1 MNKIPFALGQAAQ
14 VAVLAPNADSTY
26 ANAAGGMSVFAGL
39 VLAKRGKPLSVLH
52 LTKETYLD
60 VLGAAIQP
68 HEGFAFE
75 PIRHV
80 AQALNGGN
88 GVVVRVVPKDMR
100 IPVLK
105 LVKQATSSGV
115 GAATINANNS
125 TLTLSPSIVPADGIN
140 ATNIQFIARD
150 ANGNVITNLRSNLS
164 FTVSPST
171 GTVLTSIIESNG
183 VYTATLTSTSSG
195 SVNVRVNQSG
205 NPVVGLAASVKFQP
219 AVIDASRSS
228 FTASSDSITAD
239 GISSTILTLQ
249 ARDNNSQP
257 ITGIAALLDFS
268 VSGLMQTPVGQINE
282 GAPGVYSAIL
292 TSRNPGTAT
301 VTVRHNNA
309 DITALTK
316 NIEVK
321 TVQTVVSRVPYPD
334 NCDLVVSSHTSEA
347 DGLTPITVV
356 LTLKDQNKQPI
367 NKAAPALRLEVTGIT
382 DFTPTSIT
390 ETQGVPGEYTMLL
403 YAKQPGTAIITPW
416 FQNQP
421 IGSKHESIVFTAPT
435 SLTPDQNRSRVYP
448 TPASLAGDGL
458 STATITFEAFS
469 AGNLPIKNL
478 NKVDFLIGNVKHP
491 ATNNGDGSYSAT
503 YSAQNTTGN
512 DQPMTIAVLID
523 DTQFAGV
530 TGSIR
535 VTSSKA
541 LLTPDAT
548 YSAFEPLTGAVQLP
562 QTGSKSVPVTLHVKD
577 SNNQPISGI
586 ASDLVF
592 TVQGT
597 GNVHASIVTETLK
610 GDYVATIENDTE
622 EQVTISIEYAGQVVQ
637 NLTFVVP
644 FSKTD
649 NVIDGGQSNFKVT
662 GSPVAADGIAKAIL
676 TLNARN
682 GKGNILHGLKGINF
696 VESTASTGV
705 FIGPVVEDP
714 LNPGVY
720 SAEVSADLQG
730 KYSISVLQ
738 GSAKIANLSA
748 VQAEFTASEVNIAD
762 FKSSFDCDE
771 AYVQPDTVVT
781 ISFYAYDY
789 QGQPITGLKGL
800 SIVDKNALADTQIGG
815 FVDMT
820 GGLYQA
826 VVSGKTPGEM
836 ALQLQVNNVDATWT
850 APLSITIEPATV
862 ITPPATTQTLD
873 PTHSSLVFGAA
884 GVEADGAA
892 KATFTIEL
900 IGNDGKPYKPTGVID
915 LELSNNAGVTVDPLV
930 PDSAIDGKFTGTVS
944 SHTVG
949 KITFTVK
956 EGSTDST
963 IKADYEFVQPAGTQ
977 PITGTGSAPNGSK
990 SSLDVSPASAVANDT
1005 DTITVTFHAKKADDT
1020 AIKGIAAD
1028 LGIQGF
1034 GNVGASGITASPFV
1048 ESTTV
1053 DGDYTLTLR
1062 SSKAADLLLTLTYKG
1077 KIISTVMG
1085 FAAFTAV
1092 VVPPVYNAANST
1104 FVGSVTKIAAD
1115 GTDTATVTFTAKDQF
1130 NQPLTGLT
1138 VEFEANPAANVTIS
1152 QVHETNGVYVAT
1164 VTGKAFGNVQITA
1177 KVNNVDST
1185 KSAVALE
1192 VEKHVDA
1199 SKTKFLEPMA
1209 SNDGI
1214 TTTDGDFYVSFKLMD
1229 GNNVEIKDLATD
1241 LELDNPPAGVSLTSI
1256 TYTSPAY
1263 AAVIKSTTPLEW
1275 SPAFKRK
1282 SNGANV
1288 ATAAHK
1294 VTFITP
1300 ADATATTLT
1309 PTGNGKIL
1317 NDGTPYEVAN
1327 LTVSPKTPGQT
1338 YTVDDISFGGN
1349 DVLNGKINVTV
1360 TAGTGANTFVIK
1372 ASSSQNGTYDLPLQV
1387 GGYDVT
1393 GKTISVVVDDT
1404 VSDEPEDVDA
1414 VNVVVHARS
1423 AYAGADALPYAPSSA
1438 AATYAAPAPVAATNV
1453 AGITSRAISP
1463 VTSRATASTTLR
1475 LEATTISVG
1484 DEVQLGNDDVLAIYV
1499 DDGDAS
1505 GDRTLSITPHPDDAE
1520 LWYITLNQVNVNGD
1534 VKVLERNVFTLTPD
1548 AIDDMGLP
1556 SYLPVMLENS
1566 ESRLRAVVKSNAE
1579 FPLSYNGFTNEFFV
1593 GGNDGDLSTLTPDDY
1608 RDALNTLAAS
1618 MVNYTA
1624 VCSLGVYDPIVLQHL
1639 AQHSQEVRVDMFC
1652 DIRPTVAGT
1661 MAPTE
1666 AAAQGL
1672 GSFSHVARYHFPYS
1686 SRDPLTRAQVVYGLS
1701 GDAFTAKAKGVA
1713 MKPDVGGWHY
1723 APAGY
1728 TRGVLQRANVL
1739 PLPGAASIN
1748 RESYVTAR
1756 INPVTV
1762 ASDGSIVIDDSLTTH
1777 PKNNYLRFQHVNSI
1791 LNAIARGVY
1800 DVCQQLKHEP
1810 DGVTREGLEKEIPRY
1825 LEKYVA
1831 SEALVKPRD
1840 ESQGSEP
1847 FVVVVKQVDF
1857 DLWDIK
1863 IYVCPTGLA
1872 RRISVEPI
1880 LFR

>member
-105 LVKQATSSGV
+105 LVKQATSTGV
-115 GAATINANNS
+115 GAATISAGNS

-150 ANGNVITNLRSNLS
+150 ANNNVITNLRSNLS

-239 GISSTILTLQ
+239 GVSSTILTLQ
-249 ARDNNSQP
+249 ARDNNGQP
-257 ITGIAALLDFS
+257 ITDIAALLDFS
-268 VSGLMQTPVGQINE
+268 VSGLMQTTIGQINQ
-282 GAPGVYSAIL
+282 GAPGVYSAIM
-292 TSRNPGTAT
+292 TGRNPGTAT
-301 VTVRHNNA
+301 ITVRHNNA

-316 NIEVK
+316 DIEVK

-334 NCDLVVSSHTSEA
+334 NCELVVSSHTSEA

-458 STATITFEAFS
+458 STATITFEALS
-469 AGNLPIKNL
+469 AGNLQIKNL
-478 NKVDFLIGNVKHP
+478 NKVEFLIGNVKHP
-491 ATNNGDGSYSAT
+491 ATNNGDGSYTAT

-548 YSAFEPLTGAVQLP
+548 YSTFEPLTGAVQLP

-586 ASDLVF
+586 AADLVF
-592 TVQGT
+592 NVQGT
-597 GNVHASIVTETLK
+597 GNIHASIVTETIK

-622 EQVTISIEYAGQVVQ
+622 EQVTISIEYAGQVIQ

-649 NVIDGGQSNFKVT
+649 NVIDGGQSNFKIT
-662 GSPVAADGIAKAIL
+662 GSPVAADGVAKATL
-676 TLNARN
+676 TLSARN

-696 VESTASTGV
+696 VESTNSTGV

-714 LNPGVY
+714 LNPGMY

-730 KYSISVLQ
+730 KYSIAVLQ
-738 GSAKIANLSA
+738 GNANIANLA
-748 VQAEFTASEVNIAD
+748 PAQAEFTASEVNIAD

-781 ISFYAYDY
+781 VSFYAYDY

-800 SIVDKNALADTQIGG
+800 SIVDKKALADTQIGA
-815 FVDMT
+815 FVDMS

-836 ALQLQVNNVDATWT
+836 ELQLRVNNVDATWT
-850 APLSITIEPATV
+850 APLSVTIEPATV
-862 ITPPATTQTLD
+862 VTQPVTTQKID
-873 PTHSSLVFGAA
+873 ATHSSLVFGAT
-884 GVEADGAA
+884 GVEADGTA

-900 IGNDGKPYKPTGVID
+900 VGDDGKPYTPAGVID

-930 PDSAIDGKFTGTVS
+930 PDATTAGKYTGTVS
-944 SHTVG
+944 SRTVG

-956 EGSTDST
+956 EGTTDTT
-963 IKADYEFVQPAGTQ
+963 IKADYDFAQPAGTTNNQ
-977 PITGTGSAPNGSK
+977 GSSTAPNASK
-990 SSLDVSPASAVANDT
+990 STLEVSPDSVEANDT
-1005 DTITVTFHAKKADDT
+1005 DEITVTFHAKKADGT
-1020 AIKGIAAD
+1020 ALKGLAAD

-1034 GNVGASGITASPFV
+1034 GAVGASGITASPFV

-1053 DGDYTLTLR
+1053 EGDYTLTLR
-1062 SSKAADLLLTLTYKG
+1062 SSKAADLILTLTHKG
-1077 KIISTVMG
+1077 KVIASQIA

-1092 VVPPVYNAANST
+1092 AVPPVYNATNST
-1104 FVGSVTKIAAD
+1104 FVGSVAKIAAD
-1115 GTDTATVTFTAKDQF
+1115 GTDTATLTFTAKDQF
-1130 NQPLTGLT
+1130 NHPLTGLT
-1138 VEFEANPAANVTIS
+1138 VEFTADPTANVTIS
-1152 QVHETNGVYVAT
+1152 RVTETNGVYVAT
-1164 VTGKAFGNVQITA
+1164 VTGLAFGNVQIKA

-1185 KSAVALE
+1185 KTAIALT

-1199 SKTKFLEPMA
+1199 SKTRFIGPLG
-1209 SNDGI
+1209 SSDYLSV
-1214 TTTDGDFYVSFKLMD
+1214 TDADYNISFKLLD
-1229 GNNVEIKDLATD
+1229 ARTGEINDLATD
-1241 LELDNPPAGVSLTSI
+1241 LELDNPPAGVSLVSVTHSTI
-1256 TYTSPAY
+1256 SYE
-1263 AAVIKSTTPLEW
+1263 AVIKSTAALEW
-1275 SPAFKRK
+1275 KPSFKRK

-1288 ATAAHK
+1288 GIAPHK
-1294 VTFITP
+1294 VTFIVG
-1300 ADATATTLT
+1300 ADESATTFAL
-1309 PTGNGKIL
+1309 TGNGKII
-1317 NDGTPYEVAN
+1317 NDDSAQEVAS
-1327 LTVSPKTPGQT
+1327 LKLVPKTPGTT
-1338 YTVDDISFGGN
+1338 YKVSDISFGGSG
-1349 DVLNGKINVTV
+1349 VLNQKITLTV
-1360 TAGTGANTFVIK
+1360 VDGGAVNEFVIK
-1372 ASSSQNGTYDLPLQV
+1372 AASTNKNSYDIQLVV
-1387 GGYDVT
+1387 GNSEVT
-1393 GKTISVVVDDT
+1393 GKTITVVVDDS
-1404 VSDEPEDVDA
+1404 VSDQIDDGVAGGPVLQS
-1414 VNVVVHARS
+1414 RS
-1423 AYAGADALPYAPSSA
+1423 MYAGANELPYAPSSDA
-1438 AATYAAPAPVAATNV
+1438 VTYVAPAPVAAASTP
-1453 AGITSRAISP
+1453 GLTSRAITP
-1463 VTSRATASTTLR
+1463 VTNRATASTTLR

-1505 GDRTLSITPHPDDAE
+1505 GDRTLSITPHPDDAD

-1534 VKVLERNVFTLTPD
+1534 VKILERSVFTLTPD

-1579 FPLSYNGFTNEFFV
+1579 FPLAYNGFTNEFFV

-1639 AQHSQEVRVDMFC
+1639 ALHSQEVRVDMFC
-1652 DIRPTVAGT
+1652 DIRPAVAGT

-1831 SEALVKPRD
+1831 SDALVKPRD
-1840 ESQGSEP
+1840 ETQGTEP
-1847 FVVVVKQVDF
+1847 FVVVVKQADF

>member
-1 MNKIPFALGQAAQ
+1 MNKIPFALGEAAQ

-105 LVKQATSSGV
+105 LVKQASSTGV
-115 GAATINANNS
+115 GAATISASNS

-140 ATNIQFIARD
+140 AANIQFIARD

-183 VYTATLTSTSSG
+183 VYSATLTSTNSG
-195 SVNVRVNQSG
+195 SVNIRVNQSG
-205 NPVVGLAASVKFQP
+205 NPVAGLAASVKFEP
-219 AVIDASRSS
+219 AVIDAAHSS

-239 GISSTILTLQ
+239 GVSSTILTLQ
-249 ARDNNSQP
+249 ARDNNNMP
-257 ITGIAALLDFS
+257 ITNIAALLDFS
-268 VSGLMQTPVGQINE
+268 VSGLMQTTVGQINQ

-292 TSRNPGTAT
+292 TGRNPGTAT
-301 VTVRHNNA
+301 VIVRHNNA

-316 NIEVK
+316 DIEVK

-334 NCDLVVSSHTSEA
+334 NCDLVVSSHASEA

-367 NKAAPALRLEVTGIT
+367 TKAAPALRLEVTGIS
-382 DFTPTSIT
+382 DFTPTSII

-403 YAKQPGTAIITPW
+403 YAKLPGTAIITPW

-421 IGSKHESIVFTAPT
+421 IGNKHESIVFTAPT
-435 SLTPDQNRSRVYP
+435 SLTPDQNRSRVFP
-448 TPASLAGDGL
+448 SPASLAGDGV
-458 STATITFEAFS
+458 STAAITFEAYS

-478 NKVDFLIGNVKHP
+478 AKVEFLIGNVKYP

-512 DQPMTIAVLID
+512 DQPMNIAVLIN

-548 YSAFEPLTGAVQLP
+548 YSVFEPLKGAVQLP
-562 QTGSKSVPVTLHVKD
+562 QTGSQSVPVTLHVKD
-577 SNNQPISGI
+577 ANNQPISGI

-597 GNVHASIVTETLK
+597 GNVHASIVTETTK

-622 EQVTISIEYAGQVVQ
+622 EQVTIGIEYAGQAIA

-649 NVIDGGQSNFKVT
+649 NVIDGGQSTFKVT
-662 GSPVAADGIAKAIL
+662 GSPTAADGVAKV
-676 TLNARN
+676 TLSLIARN
-682 GKGNILHGLKGINF
+682 GKGNILHGVQGIRF
-696 VESTASTGV
+696 VESTGSTGV
-705 FIGPVVEDP
+705 FTGLVVEDTN
-714 LNPGVY
+714 NPGTYTVDV
-720 SAEVSADLQG
+720 AADLQG
-730 KYSISVLQ
+730 KYSFAVLQ
-738 GSAKIANLSA
+738 GNANITNLA
-748 VQAEFTASEVNIAD
+748 PVNVEFTASEISIAD
-762 FKSSFDCDE
+762 FKSYIDCDE
-771 AYVQPDTVVT
+771 VYVQPDVAVTV
-781 ISFYAYDY
+781 SLYAYDY
-789 QGQPITGLKGL
+789 QGQPIVGLKGL
-800 SIVDKNALADTQIGG
+800 SLVDKKALADTQIGG

-826 VVSGKTPGEM
+826 VVSGKTAGDME
-836 ALQLQVNNVDATWT
+836 LQVQINNVDT
-850 APLSITIEPATV
+850 ALFEVLDITIEPATV
-862 ITPPATTQTLD
+862 IVPPAKTQKIDTSK
-873 PTHSSLVFGAA
+873 SSLVFGAA
-884 GVEADGAA
+884 GVAADGNA
-892 KATFTIEL
+892 KASFTIEL
-900 IGNDGKPYKPTGVID
+900 VGDDGKPYNPTGVID
-915 LELSNNAGVTVDPLV
+915 LELSNTAGVQVDSLV
-930 PDSAIDGKFTGTVS
+930 PDATTVGKYTGTVS

-956 EGSTDST
+956 EGSTDT
-963 IKADYEFVQPAGTQ
+963 VIKAEYEFVQPAGTQ
-977 PITGTGSAPNGSK
+977 PNPGTATAPNGSK
-990 SSLDVSPASAVANDT
+990 STLEVSPASVVANDT
-1005 DTITVTFHAKKADDT
+1005 DTITVTFHAKKADGT
-1020 AIKGIAAD
+1020 PLKGLAPD

-1034 GNVGASGITASPFV
+1034 GAVGASGITATPFV
-1048 ESTTV
+1048 ESTTT
-1053 DGDYTLTLR
+1053 DGDYTLTLK
-1062 SSKAADLLLTLTYKG
+1062 SSKAADLILTLTHKS
-1077 KIISTVMG
+1077 KIISGQIAT
-1085 FAAFTAV
+1085 AAFTAV
-1092 VVPPVYNAANST
+1092 PGVYTAANST
-1104 FVGSVTKIAAD
+1104 FASSVSDIAAD
-1115 GTDTATVTFTAKDQF
+1115 GTDTATLTFTAKDQ
-1130 NQPLTGLT
+1130 NNKPLDGLT
-1138 VEFEANPAANVTIS
+1138 VEFEAAPNANVTIGT
-1152 QVHETNGVYVAT
+1152 VNGTNGVYVAT
-1164 VTGKAFGNVQITA
+1164 VTGKAFGDVQITA
-1177 KVNNVDST
+1177 KVNNADST
-1185 KSAVALE
+1185 KSAVTLH
-1192 VEKHVDA
+1192 VTKHVDP
-1199 SKTKFLEPMA
+1199 SKTNIISSL
-1209 SNDGI
+1209 SGTDV
-1214 TTTDGDFYVSFKLMD
+1214 TTLTEHDFSFAFKLSD
-1229 GNNVEIKDLATD
+1229 AKNVSIDDLESD
-1241 LELDNPPAGVSLTSI
+1241 LELDNPPAAITGSI
-1256 TYTSPAY
+1256 TFNSPTYVATLK
-1263 AAVIKSTTPLEW
+1263 ATASVEWTP
-1275 SPAFKRK
+1275 SIKRK
-1282 SNGANV
+1282 SNGAV
-1288 ATAAHK
+1288 VLTSAHK
-1294 VTFITP
+1294 LKFIAAVDP
-1300 ADATATTLT
+1300 ATTTITLE
-1309 PTGNGKIL
+1309 NVGKIAK
-1317 NDGTPYEVAN
+1317 DGVLAKVAD
-1327 LTVSPKTPGQT
+1327 LTVTPKTPGET
-1338 YTVDDISFGGN
+1338 YTKEQIAFTGDAVSNRVVNIEITDGG
-1349 DVLNGKINVTV
+1349 
-1360 TAGTGANTFVIK
+1360 AANQFIVK
-1372 ASSSQNGTYDLPLQV
+1372 ASSTTNGTYDLQLTV
-1387 GGYDVT
+1387 ADVEIA
-1393 GKTISVVVDDT
+1393 GKTLSMEVADT
-1404 VSDEPEDVDA
+1404 ASDEEDADFET
-1414 VNVVVHARS
+1414 VVPVMQSRS
-1423 AYAGADALPYAPSSA
+1423 AYAGANELPHAPGGA
-1438 AATYAAPAPVAATNV
+1438 AATYAAPAPVAANSVVT
-1453 AGITSRAISP
+1453 GRAITP
-1463 VTSRATASTTLR
+1463 VVGRAIASTTLR

-1505 GDRTLSITPHPDDAE
+1505 GDRTLSITPHPDDAD

-1534 VKVLERNVFTLTPD
+1534 VKVLERSVFTLTPD

-1579 FPLSYNGFTNEFFV
+1579 FPLAYNGFTNEFFV
-1593 GGNDGDLSTLTPDDY
+1593 GGNDGDLSKLTPDDY

-1639 AQHSQEVRVDMFC
+1639 ALHSQEVRVDMFC
-1652 DIRPTVAGT
+1652 DVRPAVAGA

-1831 SEALVKPRD
+1831 SDALVKPRD
-1840 ESQGSEP
+1840 ESQGTEP
-1847 FVVVVKQVDF
+1847 FVVVVVKQADF